1 MATITHKGNSIHT
14 SGSLPAIGAAAPDFL
29 LTGSDLKDVGLAAYK
44 GKVKV
49 LNINPSLDT
58 GICALS
64 AKRFDAE
71 IAKIG
76 GAVVLN
82 VSRDLPFAASRFCK
96 GEGLT
101 TIIPLSEMRNRDFGA
116 SYGVA
121 IQDGAL
127 AGLLARSVVVI
138 DRDDKVVY
146 TEQVPEIGKEPD
158 YAPAIDAV
166 KKAAG
171 H

>member
-1 MATITHKGNSIHT
+1 MATITHKGNPIHT
-14 SGSLPAIGAAAPDFL
+14 SGSLPALGGTAPDFR
-29 LTGSDLKDVGLAAYK
+29 LTGADLKDVGLADYA

-58 GICALS
+58 GICAMS

-101 TIIPLSEMRNRDFGA
+101 TIVPLSEMRNRDFGA
-116 SYGVA
+116 AYGVA
-121 IQDGAL
+121 IADGLL

-138 DRDDKVVY
+138 DANDKVVH
-146 TEQVPEIGKEPD
+146 TEQVPEIGREPD
-158 YAPAIDAV
+158 YVAALDAV
-166 KKAAG
+166 RKAIG
-171 H
+171 

>member
-1 MATITHKGNSIHT
+1 MANITHKGNPIHT
-14 SGSLPAIGAAAPDFL
+14 SGELPPVGAKAPDFK
-29 LTGSDLKDVGLAAYK
+29 LTGSDLKDVGLADFA

-71 IAKIG
+71 IARVG
-76 GAVVLN
+76 GAIVLN

-101 TIIPLSEMRNRDFGA
+101 NIVPLSEMRNRDFGSA
-116 SYGVA
+116 YGVA

-138 DRDDKVVY
+138 DKADRVVY
-146 TEQVPEIGKEPD
+146 TQQVPEIGQEPD
-158 YAPAIDAV
+158 YIAALEAV
-166 KKAAG
+166 RKATA
-171 H
+171 

>member
-1 MATITHKGNSIHT
+1 MATITHKGNPIHT
-14 SGSLPAIGAAAPDFL
+14 SGTLPAVGSKAPDFK
-29 LTGSDLKDVGLAAYK
+29 LTGSDLKDVGLADFA

-71 IAKIG
+71 LAKIG
-76 GAVVLN
+76 GAVALN

-101 TIIPLSEMRNRDFGA
+101 TIVPLSEMRNRDFGS

-121 IQDGAL
+121 IEDGAI
-127 AGLLARSVVVI
+127 AGLLSRSVVVI
-138 DRDDKVVY
+138 DKEDRIVY
-146 TEQVPEIGKEPD
+146 TEQVPEIGREPD
-158 YAPAIDAV
+158 YVAALAAARKAV
-166 KKAAG
+166 G
-171 H
+171 

>member
-1 MATITHKGNSIHT
+1 MATITHRGNPIHT
-14 SGSLPAIGAAAPDFL
+14 SGELPAAGSKAPDFK
-29 LTGSDLKDVGLAAYK
+29 LTGSDLKDVGLADYK

-71 IAKIG
+71 IAKLPGSI
-76 GAVVLN
+76 VLN
-82 VSRDLPFAASRFCK
+82 VSRDLPYAASRFCK

-101 TIIPLSEMRNRDFGA
+101 TIVPLSEMRGRDFGKA
-116 SYGVA
+116 YGVE
-121 IQDGAL
+121 ITDGLL

-138 DRDDKVVY
+138 DANDKVVY
-146 TEQVPEIGKEPD
+146 TEQVPEIAQEPN
-158 YAPAIDAV
+158 YVAALDAV
-166 KKAAG
+166 KKAAK
-171 H
+171 

>member
-1 MATITHKGNSIHT
+1 MAKITHKGNPINT
-14 SGSLPAIGAAAPDFL
+14 SGTLPALGTKAPDFK
-29 LTGSDLKDVGLAAYK
+29 LTGSDLKDVSLAEFK

-82 VSRDLPFAASRFCK
+82 VSRDLPYAASRFCK

-101 TIIPLSEMRNRDFGA
+101 TIIPLSEMRDRNFGA
-116 SYGVA
+116 TYGVA
-121 IQDGAL
+121 ILDGML
-127 AGLLARSVVVI
+127 AGLLARSVVII
-138 DRDDKVVY
+138 DKDDRVVY

-158 YAPAIDAV
+158 YGTAIEAV
-166 KKAAG
+166 KKACV
-171 H
+171 

>member
-1 MATITHKGNSIHT
+1 MATITHKGNPIHT
-14 SGSLPAIGAAAPDFL
+14 SGELPAKGSKAPDFK
-29 LTGSDLKDVGLAAYK
+29 LTGSDLKDVGLADFK

-71 IAKIG
+71 IAKIP

-96 GEGLT
+96 GEGLV
-101 TIIPLSEMRNRDFGA
+101 TIVPLSEMRNRDFGKA
-116 SYGVA
+116 YGVEIA
-121 IQDGAL
+121 DGAL
-127 AGLLARSVVVI
+127 EGLLARSVVVV
-138 DRDDKVVY
+138 DADDKVVY
-146 TEQVPEIGKEPD
+146 AEQVPEIGREPD
-158 YAPAIDAV
+158 YAPAIEAV
-166 KKAAG
+166 KKARG
-171 H
+171 

>member
-1 MATITHKGNSIHT
+1 MATVTHKGNPIHT
-14 SGSLPAIGAAAPDFL
+14 SGTLPAVGSTAPDFK
-29 LTGSDLKDVGLAAYK
+29 LTGSDLADVSLANYA

-71 IAKIG
+71 IAKLG
-76 GAVVLN
+76 GTVVLN

-101 TIIPLSEMRNRDFGA
+101 TIIPLSEMRNRDFGKT
-116 SYGVA
+116 YGVA
-121 IQDGAL
+121 IEDGVL
-127 AGLLARSVVVI
+127 AGLLARSVVVV
-138 DRDDKVVY
+138 DKQDKVVY
-146 TEQVPEIGKEPD
+146 TQQVPEIGQEPD
-158 YAPAIDAV
+158 YAKAIEAA
-166 KKAAG
+166 KKAMA
-171 H
+171 

>member
-1 MATITHKGNSIHT
+1 MATVTHKGNPIHT
-14 SGSLPAIGAAAPDFL
+14 SGELPAVGSKAPDFT
-29 LTGSDLKDVGLAAYK
+29 LTGSDLADVSLANYA

-71 IAKIG
+71 IAKLG
-76 GAVVLN
+76 GTVVLN

-101 TIIPLSEMRNRDFGA
+101 TIIPLSEMRNRDFGKA
-116 SYGVA
+116 YGVA
-121 IQDGAL
+121 IQDGVL

-138 DRDDKVVY
+138 NKDDKVVY
-146 TEQVPEIGKEPD
+146 TQQVPEIGQEPD
-158 YAPAIDAV
+158 YAKAIEAA
-166 KKAAG
+166 KKAL
-171 H
+171 